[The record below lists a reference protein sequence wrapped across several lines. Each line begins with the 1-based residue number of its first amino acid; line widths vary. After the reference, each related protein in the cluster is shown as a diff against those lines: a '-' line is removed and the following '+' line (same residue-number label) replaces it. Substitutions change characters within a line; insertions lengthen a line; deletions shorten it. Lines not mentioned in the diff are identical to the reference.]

1 MAFIAPK
8 LEGLVLCI
16 PSAHDITSLYP
27 VGIATIDL
35 YRTLKERQAYLTRN
49 GHTKPLSES
58 SSRMSIELL

>member
-8 LEGLVLCI
+8 LKGLVLCI

-35 YRTLKERQAYLTRN
+35 YRTLKERKTS
-49 GHTKPLSES
+49 LSYS
-58 SSRMSIELL
+58 KRAHKTAL